1 MQNPIDMSSPVR
13 KLFLIRLVTLVL
25 LSGLTGFSSASAQTL
40 FTLDGTGISKEEF
53 LKAYNKNN
61 NGNKASDRSYRD
73 YLELYIHYKL
83 KVRAAY
89 DTQLDTLAGQR
100 SELQNFRSQVA
111 ENYLKDEV
119 SLDRLE
125 KEAFTRGQKDVG
137 ISHIFIALPKNPSV
151 TDTLRAYEKAMAAYN
166 ELKRGKKFSE
176 TALAYSED
184 PSVKTNQ
191 GNLGYITVFTL
202 PYVLETLAYT
212 TAPGKFSMPYR
223 SKGGYHIF
231 KNEGE
236 RKALG
241 RLKVAQI
248 LLSFPPGATEA
259 MRIATHQKAD
269 SVYTLLQKGADFAS
283 LAKTISGDNLSYQL
297 GGELPEFGIGH
308 YDSAFEAAAFA
319 LDREGAISK
328 PIPSN
333 YGYHI
338 IRLIARKPFPHQL
351 DEEAGNTL
359 KQQVLNDPR
368 IEISRKALF
377 ARIYQQTGMQRA
389 AVSDADLSAFTDSAM
404 RNIGL
409 TNYGNLNFSTVLLSF
424 ERRSYPAKEWLDYVR
439 TVRGQRIGGPQANKD
454 LFERWVERVSQEY
467 YRNHL
472 EEYNKD
478 FAFQLTEFKEGNL
491 LFEIMQRKIWDKA
504 STDSTGLRNYYE
516 AHKNKYWWESSADAL
531 LFTSASQQSAEA
543 LKEKLQS
550 HGAASWRLWT
560 DSAGAGTQAD
570 SGRYELAQIPGAT
583 GGAGS
588 SAVVSA
594 GSFTPLVTNK
604 ADNTVS
610 FAYILNFYRERS
622 PRNYRDAR
630 GFVIN
635 DYQTWLEDQWIAT
648 LKKKY
653 PVKVDEAVLA
663 SLPK

>member
-1 MQNPIDMSSPVR
+1 MQNPIDMSLPVR
-13 KLFLIRLVTLVL
+13 KLFLIPVVTLLL
-25 LSGLTGFSSASAQTL
+25 LSGFSNVSAQSL
-40 FTLDGTGISKEEF
+40 FTIDGSGTSKEEF

-61 NGNKASDRSYRD
+61 NGNKASDKSYRD
-73 YLELYIHYKL
+73 YLELYIRYKL

-111 ENYLKDEV
+111 ETYLKDEI
-119 SLDRLE
+119 SLERLV
-125 KEAFTRGQKDVG
+125 KEAFARGQKD
-137 ISHIFIALPKNPSV
+137 IRLSHIFIALPKNPSV
-151 TDTLRAYEKAMAAYN
+151 TDTLRAYEKAMTAYN

-176 TALAYSED
+176 TALAYSDD

-202 PYVLETLAYT
+202 PYALENLAYT
-212 TAPGKFSMPYR
+212 TPAGKFSMPYR

-241 RLKVAQI
+241 RIKAAQI

-259 MRIATHQKAD
+259 ARFAVHKKAD
-269 SVYTLLQKGADFAS
+269 SIYALLQKGADFAS
-283 LAKTISGDNLSYQL
+283 LAKTNSGDNLSYQM
-297 GGELPEFGIGH
+297 GGELPEFGIGS
-308 YDSAFEAAAFA
+308 YDSVFEATAFG

-328 PIPSN
+328 PVASI

-338 IRLIARKPFPHQL
+338 IKLIARKPFPHQM
-351 DEEAGNTL
+351 DEEAGTTL

-377 ARIYQQTGMQRA
+377 AKIYQQTGMQRA
-389 AVSDADLSAFTDSAM
+389 GVSEPELWAFTDSAM
-404 RNIGL
+404 RNIGM
-409 TNYGNLNFSTVLLSF
+409 TTYGSLNFSTALLSF
-424 ERRSYPAKEWLDYVR
+424 ERRSYTIKDWLDYVR
-439 TVRGQRIGGPQANKD
+439 TVRGQRVSGVQANKD
-454 LFERWVERVSQEY
+454 LFERWVERVSLDY

-504 STDSTGLRNYYE
+504 STDSTGLRNFYE
-516 AHKNKYWWESSADAL
+516 GHKNKYWWESSADAL
-531 LFTSASQQSAEA
+531 LFTSTNQQSAEA

-550 HGAASWRLWT
+550 HGVYSWRVWT

-588 SAVVSA
+588 SAVVTA
-594 GSFTPLVTNK
+594 GSFTPFVTNK

>member
-1 MQNPIDMSSPVR
+1 MSRRSPC
-13 KLFLIRLVTLVL
+13 
-25 LSGLTGFSSASAQTL
+25 SP
-40 FTLDGTGISKEEF
+40 LDGTGTSKEEF

-61 NGNKASDRSYRD
+61 NGNKASDKSYRD
-73 YLELYIHYKL
+73 YLELYVRYKL

-100 SELQNFRSQVA
+100 DELQSFRSQVA
-111 ENYLKDEV
+111 ETYLKDEI
-119 SLDRLE
+119 SLDRLV
-125 KEAFTRGQKDVG
+125 KEAFVRGQHDIH

-166 ELKRGKKFSE
+166 DLKRGKKFGE

-212 TAPGKFSMPYR
+212 TPAGKFSMPYR

-231 KNEGE
+231 KNDGE

-241 RLKVAQI
+241 RIKAAQI
-248 LLSFPPGATEA
+248 LLSYPPGATEA
-259 MRIATHQKAD
+259 ARFAVHKKAD
-269 SVYTLLQKGADFAS
+269 SIYALLQKGADFAS
-283 LAKTISGDNLSYQL
+283 LAKTNSGDNLTYQM
-297 GGELPEFGIGH
+297 GGELPEFGIGS
-308 YDSAFEAAAFA
+308 YDSVFEATAFG
-319 LDREGAISK
+319 LDKEGAFSK
-328 PIPSN
+328 PIPSV

-338 IRLIARKPFPHQL
+338 IKLIAKKPFPQQMN
-351 DEEAGNTL
+351 EESGTIL

-377 ARIYQQTGMQRA
+377 AKIYQQTRMQRA
-389 AVSDADLSAFTDSAM
+389 DVSEPELWVFTDSAV

-409 TNYGNLNFSTVLLSF
+409 TTYGSLNFSTVLLSF
-424 ERRSYPAKEWLDYVR
+424 ERRSYTAREWLDYAR
-439 TVRGQRIGGPQANKD
+439 SVRGQRVAGAQANKD
-454 LFERWVERVSQEY
+454 LFDRWVERVSLEY

-531 LFTSASQQSAEA
+531 LFTSTNQQSAEA
-543 LKEKLQS
+543 LKEKLQL
-550 HGAASWRLWT
+550 HGIHSWRSGT
-560 DSAGAGTQAD
+560 DSAGAGSQAD

-588 SAVVSA
+588 SAALTA
-594 GSFTPLVTNK
+594 GSFTASVINK

-610 FAYILNFYRERS
+610 FAYILNFYRDRS
-622 PRNYRDAR
+622 PRNFRDAR

-653 PVKVDEAVLA
+653 PVKIDETVLA